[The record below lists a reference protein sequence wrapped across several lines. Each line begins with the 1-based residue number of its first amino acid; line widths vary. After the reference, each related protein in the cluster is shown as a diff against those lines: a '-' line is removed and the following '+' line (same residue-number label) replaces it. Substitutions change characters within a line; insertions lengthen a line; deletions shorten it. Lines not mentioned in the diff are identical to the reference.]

1 MEKEDLEKIAE
12 VCIKHNLYVV
22 SDEIYSELTYGKK
35 HCSIAAL
42 PGMKERT
49 IYISGFS
56 KAFAMTGWRLGYL
69 CAPKEAITHIRKVH
83 QYGSLAA
90 PTISQYAALEALK
103 NGQEETEKMKR
114 AYDERRRYLIKALKE
129 MKLDCFA
136 PEGAFYVFPCIKK
149 TGLSSEEFVNRLFN
163 EEKLL
168 LISGTAFGPL
178 GEGYVRISY
187 AYSLDKLKEGMERL
201 AHFLSKHR

>member
-1 MEKEDLEKIAE
+1 
-12 VCIKHNLYVV
+12 
-22 SDEIYSELTYGKK
+22 
-35 HCSIAAL
+35 
-42 PGMKERT
+42 MKERT

-56 KAFAMTGWRLGYL
+56 KAFAMTGWRLGYI
-69 CAPKEAITHIRKVH
+69 CAPKDAIAHLRKIH

-129 MKLDCFA
+129 MNLDCFA

-149 TGLSSEEFVNRLFN
+149 TGLSSEEFINRLFS
-163 EEKLL
+163 EEKAALHLRHRFWPARRRLRPDLL
-168 LISGTAFGPL
+168 CLFPRQTQRGDGTTCPF
-178 GEGYVRISY
+178 R
-187 AYSLDKLKEGMERL
+187 R
-201 AHFLSKHR
+201 